1 MQRKD
6 EQREP
11 TLTDLGSVT
20 DETKG
25 RFVGL
30 DDHEGGLEISAGI
43 SDE

>member
-1 MQRKD
+1 MQRN
-6 EQREP
+6 EEH
-11 TLTDLGSVT
+11 LASALIDLGSVT

-30 DDHEGGLEISAGI
+30 DDHEGGLEIIAGI

>member
-6 EQREP
+6 EQLEP

-25 RFVGL
+25 RLVGV
-30 DDHEGGLEISAGI
+30 DDHEGGLDIFAGI